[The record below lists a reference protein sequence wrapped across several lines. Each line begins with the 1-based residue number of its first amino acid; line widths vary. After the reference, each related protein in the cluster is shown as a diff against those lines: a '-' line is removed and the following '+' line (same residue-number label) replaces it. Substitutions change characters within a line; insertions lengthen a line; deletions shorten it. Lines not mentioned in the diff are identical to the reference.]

1 MKIFLSNL
9 QKRFPARSDL
19 LLTLA
24 FTAFLVY
31 GRMLFVYA
39 WKLPSW
45 LNYLALGEIFSILSY
60 ALVIALLESAG
71 YVLFFALISA
81 LLPERWFRDGFVA
94 RSAWGVAIWIGSWW
108 IYFTR
113 LAGMGIEGGLTA
125 LSDLYLW
132 LAVTVAMVIVAV
144 AVSARIRWMRTAA
157 TWLADQSLIFLFL
170 LIPAAL
176 IGLAVVI
183 IRNLS

>member
-1 MKIFLSNL
+1 
-9 QKRFPARSDL
+9 
-19 LLTLA
+19 
-24 FTAFLVY
+24 
-31 GRMLFVYA
+31 
-39 WKLPSW
+39 
-45 LNYLALGEIFSILSY
+45 
-60 ALVIALLESAG
+60 
-71 YVLFFALISA
+71 
-81 LLPERWFRDGFVA
+81 
-94 RSAWGVAIWIGSWW
+94 
-108 IYFTR
+108 
-113 LAGMGIEGGLTA
+113 MGIEGGLTA